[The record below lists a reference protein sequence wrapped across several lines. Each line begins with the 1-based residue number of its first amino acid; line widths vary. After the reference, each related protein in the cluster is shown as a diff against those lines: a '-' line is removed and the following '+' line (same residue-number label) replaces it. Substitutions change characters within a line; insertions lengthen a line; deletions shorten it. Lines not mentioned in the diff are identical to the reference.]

1 MNVIQR
7 RVFKDIKKRIAFLKA
22 EEQKIVLLSIRKSEE
37 IKDTAAWWNVIEII
51 NSLGGKGSLTRIR
64 NVCKYTGRT
73 RGILSNYGLSRLEWR
88 RKADKGEIPGVRRAS
103 W

>member
-37 IKDTAAWWNVIEII
+37 IKETAA
-51 NSLGGKGSLTRIR
+51 
-64 NVCKYTGRT
+64 
-73 RGILSNYGLSRLEWR
+73 
-88 RKADKGEIPGVRRAS
+88 
-103 W
+103 